1 MSLPRTDVNQGERH
15 MNETRTPETT
25 AITTTP
31 ETTAVVQ
38 ISPETEALVKQE
50 MPDKPEEAQRET
62 MALIEAIKRRAQLSV
77 QEARDVTLDSYLK
90 AVQQAREAVEQNKPL
105 IDPVQVEKSV
115 ELVQR
120 QAEMNWSVIVS
131 EIESLGVQLVD
142 AARDAWNM
150 LMHPDQRH

>member
-1 MSLPRTDVNQGERH
+1 

>member
-1 MSLPRTDVNQGERH
+1 
-15 MNETRTPETT
+15 MNSETKTPEIT

-50 MPDKPEEAQRET
+50 MPNKPEEAQRET

-77 QEARDVTLDSYLK
+77 QEARDVTLDSYLT
-90 AVQQAREAVEQNKPL
+90 AVRQAREAVEQNKPL
-105 IDPVQVEKSV
+105 VDPVQVEKSV

-150 LMHPDQRH
+150 LMHSDQKR

>member
-1 MSLPRTDVNQGERH
+1 MDS
-15 MNETRTPETT
+15 ETRPSETS
-25 AITTTP
+25 AITATP

-38 ISPETEALVKQE
+38 ISPETEALVKRE
-50 MPDKPEEAQRET
+50 MPNKSEEAQRET
-62 MALIEAIKRRAQLSV
+62 MALMEAIRRRAQLSV

-90 AVQQAREAVEQNKPL
+90 AVRQAREAVEQNKPL
-105 IDPVQVEKSV
+105 IDPVQIEKSV

-120 QAEMNWSVIVS
+120 QAEMNWSVVVS

-150 LMHPDQRH
+150 LMHSDQKR